1 MRWYATGSR
10 KCKEAISGSN
20 EGASQGRRGS
30 AAMARGRPVRWRCR
44 IPVNVLV
51 PLTFLVGG
59 QFASHWSQDAEG
71 NLIRGSAMT

>member
-10 KCKEAISGSN
+10 KCKEAISGCN
-20 EGASQGRRGS
+20 EGASQGRRSS
-30 AAMARGRPVRWRCR
+30 AAMVRGRPVRWRCR